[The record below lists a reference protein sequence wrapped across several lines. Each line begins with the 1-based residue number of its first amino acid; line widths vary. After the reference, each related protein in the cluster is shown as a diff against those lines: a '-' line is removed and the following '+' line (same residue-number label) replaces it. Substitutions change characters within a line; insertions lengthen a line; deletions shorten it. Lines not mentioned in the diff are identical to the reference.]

1 MPELKMI
8 SPLLDNIIAGD
19 AISDHDGIRC
29 YPAMHEI
36 TNQKYILKV
45 ISVPASQTKF
55 DALLLAGALKNEDEG
70 NRYFEERVKEFVS
83 EIEALQQLSRQEGF
97 LPCVGYQAAPKDEGV
112 GFDLYILSEYK
123 RSLQRQSSKKPLSQL
138 DALNLGLDI
147 CSALTAC
154 RRNGY
159 LFTNLKPSNIYM
171 SPNGEYRISDFG
183 LINIK
188 NLSYAILP
196 DHYIG
201 PYTPPEIVDPFSS
214 LNETMDVYALGM
226 ILYEIFNGG
235 ALPQNKNNSFPVP
248 AYADEELSQ
257 IIMKAISVDP
267 QERWRDPTQMGQML
281 VNYMQK
287 NGANDIPIIPPASVP
302 ENKSEEELQDDTLDT
317 ASEDISLDDMIEI
330 IDSIDASVDNHSQ
343 IEEIQSEQDIPKEME
358 QLTIPMVFSED
369 THNEDTEISN
379 STTETEISSSDS
391 DILTSLDVPEVA
403 SDSICVEESCENITS
418 EDVLPVEII
427 AEESCESAENT
438 TPIDDNMQTQNIS
451 EENEIDTTTEIS
463 SDISSDASYASV
475 LDDSPYEGISEEV
488 SQILSQADA
497 LVDLTVPDP
506 VVTHAPEEI
515 NPEAP
520 VESDH
525 FEQAE
530 ENIYDNTEET
540 KIMKTDELISEE
552 IFSEEPKKR
561 QSHWLRNTIII
572 LVLLLALVG
581 GFLFYKFYVLKTIS
595 QFQITNS
602 GDSITVLVA
611 SDADEAQLSVSCT
624 DQNKTVTGQVKD
636 GRVVFDNLAPSTK
649 YKISLNISGLHIL
662 KGYAPKEFTTP
673 AETTIVQH
681 EVKVGDVAGTVE
693 ISFAVNGPDSERW
706 TFTYQAAGI
715 EPKTE
720 PVVGNS
726 FTLKGLKEGV
736 AYKGILTPEKDLL
749 ITEPLEIVFSASE
762 LIQASDLRIVSCSG
776 GSLSAQ
782 WKAPE
787 SVEVE
792 SWFVRCYNDN
802 YDETLSGIKGTT
814 ATFNN
819 LNSSESFTVEV
830 WAKDQTIRQSV
841 KIEDN
846 SITVKDLS
854 ADLASAGRITLT
866 WKTSAAAQG
875 GWIVTYNVNDSETFF
890 ERKVSENKLVID
902 PVAPGAKY
910 TFTVKAADP
919 ASTTFCDEFS
929 CVVPSVEG
937 TLSLTIN
944 DKVLTSNDIQ
954 ISMCKRPGTNSW
966 TSTDLSDAHYTH
978 NFKSSDKAGFLFFL
992 KDTFQEADQIL
1003 NIAVVV
1009 QDEDGGLVT
1018 ISSESETWNAMWNQN
1033 YYSLNIPDTPNKIGY
1048 YVATIY
1054 INNMYVAE
1062 FDFVVS

>member
-1 MPELKMI
+1 MPALKMI
-8 SPLLDNIIAGD
+8 SPLLDNIITGD
-19 AISDHDGIRC
+19 AISDHDGIQC

-36 TNQKYILKV
+36 TNQKFILKV

-55 DALLLAGALKNEDEG
+55 DALLLTGALKNEEEG
-70 NRYFEERVKEFVS
+70 NHYFKERVQDYIS
-83 EIEALQQLSRQEGF
+83 EIEVLQQLSRQEGF
-97 LPCVGYQAAPKDEGV
+97 LPCVGYQTAPKNDGV

-123 RSLQRQSSKKPLSQL
+123 RSLLRQSTKKPLSQL

-154 RRNGY
+154 RRSGY
-159 LFTNLKPSNIYM
+159 LFTNLKPSNIYL
-171 SPNGEYRISDFG
+171 SANGEYRISDFG
-183 LINIK
+183 LVDMK
-188 NLSYAILP
+188 TLKYAILP

-226 ILYEIFNGG
+226 ILYEIYNGG
-235 ALPQNKNNSFPVP
+235 ILPQNNNTSFPAP
-248 AYADEELSQ
+248 AYANDELSQ
-257 IIMKAISVDP
+257 IIMKAVSNDP
-267 QERWRDPTQMGQML
+267 KDRWQDPAQMGQML

-287 NGANDIPIIPPASVP
+287 NGANDIPIIPPAPVLMEKP
-302 ENKSEEELQDDTLDT
+302 EDELPEDTLDP
-317 ASEDISLDDMIEI
+317 ALEDISLDDMIEI
-330 IDSIDASVDNHSQ
+330 IDSIEIPIDNQDHIDETISM
-343 IEEIQSEQDIPKEME
+343 QDIPQEME
-358 QLTIPMVFSED
+358 QLTIPMMFSDDTKKED
-369 THNEDTEISN
+369 FETSDSHNETNLKDSDTIAFIATDAPEVPNENICIDASNEEIPDTE
-379 STTETEISSSDS
+379 
-391 DILTSLDVPEVA
+391 
-403 SDSICVEESCENITS
+403 
-418 EDVLPVEII
+418 VLPEEI
-427 AEESCESAENT
+427 AEEDSYDSTENT
-438 TPIDDNMQTQNIS
+438 MPEENNIQTQDIS
-451 EENEIDTTTEIS
+451 EEITEENVTEIISDTS
-463 SDISSDASYASV
+463 SDESCVSV
-475 LDDSPYEGISEEV
+475 VDVSPYEGISEEV

-497 LVDLTVPDP
+497 LVDLTVPEP
-506 VVTHAPEEI
+506 VVTHASEEI
-515 NPEAP
+515 GPEDPIEPEHA
-520 VESDH
+520 
-525 FEQAE
+525 EQAE
-530 ENIYDNTEET
+530 ENTHDNTEET
-540 KIMKTDELISEE
+540 NTMKTDELISEE
-552 IFSEEPKKR
+552 FFSEEPKKR
-561 QSHWLRNTIII
+561 QSHWIRNTIII
-572 LVLLLALVG
+572 LVLLLTLVG

-611 SDADEAQLSVSCT
+611 SDADETQLSVSCA

-636 GRVVFDNLAPSTK
+636 GKVIFDNLAPSTK
-649 YKISLNISGLHIL
+649 YTISLNISGLHIL

-681 EVKVGDVAGTVE
+681 EVKVGDIAGTVE

-720 PVVGNS
+720 PVIGNS
-726 FTLKGLKEGV
+726 FTLKGLKEGI

-762 LIQASDLRIVSCSG
+762 LIQARDLRIVSCSG

-782 WKAPE
+782 WNAPE
-787 SVEVE
+787 SIEVE

-802 YDETLSGIKGTT
+802 YDETQSGIKGTT

-841 KIEDN
+841 SIEDN

-875 GWIVTYNVNDSETFF
+875 GWIVTYHVNDSETFF

-910 TFTVKAADP
+910 TFTVRAADP
-919 ASTTFCDEFS
+919 SSTTFCDEFS

-937 TLSLTIN
+937 TLSLTVN
-944 DKVLTSNDIQ
+944 NEVLTTNDLQ
-954 ISMCKRPGTNSW
+954 ISMCKRPSSGSW
-966 TSTDLSDAHYTH
+966 TSTDLSDTHYTH
-978 NFKSSDKAGFLFFL
+978 NFKSGENAGFLFFL
-992 KDTFQEADQIL
+992 KDTFQEADQII

-1018 ISSESETWNAMWNQN
+1018 ISSESETWNTMWNQN
-1033 YYSLNIPDTPNKIGY
+1033 YYSLNIPETPQKIGY

-1062 FDFVVS
+1062 FDFVIS